1 MKITFDPGT
10 EGYTSLYAFVHKH
23 NVMDLVSTL
32 DSETY
37 KYVSDPSRAT
47 SSLLLSDFNT
57 VLAPIS
63 VTTDMSQTLLLA
75 EAVILRIGHCKERA
89 CR

>member
-32 DSETY
+32 DS
-37 KYVSDPSRAT
+37 DPSRAT

-63 VTTDMSQTLLLA
+63 MTTDMSQTLLLA